1 MGNHRAHRR
10 DSRRDTSVT
19 PPVVS
24 TAGKRR
30 AVKQSGPRSP
40 LRALP
45 SAPVLVGV
53 AALAISAGGAVS
65 ASDTDLIGTTT
76 TATSSKAPY
85 APANALSGAGGISR
99 VSSIAERQAAVSR
112 DSRRDALKDAAD
124 DELSEALEAQN
135 AQRNVALQQLAK
147 QAESQAAKIAE
158 NAWVLPVTRYRL
170 TNTFGMARSYYSSGY
185 HTGLDFAAPS
195 GTPIMS
201 IANGVVTEVGYDG
214 SYGNKVVVTLEDG
227 TELWFAHMSAFG
239 TTTGSVVRAGEVIG
253 YVGSTGN
260 STGPHVHV
268 EVRPGAGD
276 PVDPYQAFVVNGIT
290 P

>member
-1 MGNHRAHRR
+1 MGNHRADRDKRR
-10 DSRRDTSVT
+10 DSPTT
-19 PPVVS
+19 PPSVS
-24 TAGKRR
+24 SAGKRR
-30 AVKQSGPRSP
+30 AVKQSAPRGP
-40 LRALP
+40 LRVLP
-45 SAPVLVGV
+45 SAPILVGV
-53 AALAISAGGAVS
+53 AALAISTGGAVS
-65 ASDTDLIGTTT
+65 VADTGLVGTADSSDRV
-76 TATSSKAPY
+76 PY
-85 APANALSGAGGISR
+85 TQANALSGAAGIAR
-99 VSSIAERQAAVSR
+99 VSSVAERQAAVSR
-112 DSRRDALKDAAD
+112 DSRRDALKDAVD
-124 DELSEALEAQN
+124 DDLSEAAEAQN
-135 AQRNVALQQLAK
+135 EQRNVALQQLAK

-158 NAWVLPVTRYRL
+158 NAWVLPLTSYRL

-239 TTTGSVVRAGEVIG
+239 TSAGETVRAGEVIG

-276 PVDPYQAFVVNGIT
+276 PVDPYPAFVVNGVT